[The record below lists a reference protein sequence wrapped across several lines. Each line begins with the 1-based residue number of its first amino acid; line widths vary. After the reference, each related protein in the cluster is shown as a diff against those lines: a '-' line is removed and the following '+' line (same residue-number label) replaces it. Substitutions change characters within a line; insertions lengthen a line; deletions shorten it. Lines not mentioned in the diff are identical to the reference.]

1 MLNEFIKELKDNQ
14 KINYKNNLENKI
26 DIDYVIERLEDIEEE
41 TKSNPID
48 YILGEFNKLEKID
61 QYDLLYNACYNLI
74 DNTKKEIY
82 KEIKKDNGYHNIH
95 LKTLYNELE
104 TLENIADKLEY

>member
-1 MLNEFIKELKDNQ
+1 MLNEFIEELKNNQ
-14 KINYKNNLENKI
+14 KINYKNNLENRV
-26 DIDYVIERLEDIEEE
+26 DIDYIIERLEDIEEE
-41 TKSNPID
+41 KTSDPVD
-48 YILGEFNKLEKID
+48 YILGEFNKLGKMD

-82 KEIKKDNGYHNIH
+82 KEHENDNGYYNIH

>member
-1 MLNEFIKELKDNQ
+1 MLNEFIKELKHNQ
-14 KINYKNNLENKI
+14 KINYKNNIENKI

-41 TKSNPID
+41 KTDDPVD

-61 QYDLLYNACYNLI
+61 QYDLLYNMCYNLI
-74 DNTKKEIY
+74 NNTKKEIY
-82 KEIKKDNGYHNIH
+82 KEHEKDNGYYNIH
-95 LKTLYNELE
+95 LKKLYNELE